1 MGKRSLI
8 VTIITCHWRK
18 LMQNEK
24 IDLIQCENNSSYTA
38 ALHVQLFP
46 PWGGG
51 NSGLVLVACV
61 CRGRAAGV
69 QANWTR
75 LIMQNLT
82 LLTAADVTRRT
93 LNSIGIWNCLLS
105 LFAVGC
111 MTSNSTIKV
120 WQCCITS
127 LDIKPIS
134 WDIITNNEWWRW
146 RGDLHILTENLIN
159 SRLPFTHKGLKT
171 IRGALLWVIT
181 QSDDNDALH

>member
-1 MGKRSLI
+1 MKRLI
-8 VTIITCHWRK
+8 WFNVKIIAVT
-18 LMQNEK
+18 MQICMSNCFHHEG
-24 IDLIQCENNSSYTA
+24 A
-38 ALHVQLFP
+38 ATVGWCWWP
-46 PWGGG
+46 
-51 NSGLVLVACV
+51 VACV
-61 CRGRAAGV
+61 CQGRAAGV

-120 WQCCITS
+120 WQCFITS

-146 RGDLHILTENLIN
+146 RGDLQILTENLIN
-159 SRLPFTHKGLKT
+159 SSYLSLTK
-171 IRGALLWVIT
+171 V
-181 QSDDNDALH
+181 

>member
-1 MGKRSLI
+1 MKRLI
-8 VTIITCHWRK
+8 WFNVKIIAVTLK
-18 LMQNEK
+18 LCMSNCFHHK
-24 IDLIQCENNSSYTA
+24 
-38 ALHVQLFP
+38 
-46 PWGGG
+46 G

-61 CRGRAAGV
+61 CPGRAAGV

-105 LFAVGC
+105 LFAVEC

-146 RGDLHILTENLIN
+146 RGGLHILTENLIN
-159 SRLPFTHKGLKT
+159 SSYLSLTK
-171 IRGALLWVIT
+171 V
-181 QSDDNDALH
+181 